1 MHATYITGYDGSE
14 GAVAA
19 MRFCTRLAA
28 GTGGEVVAA
37 SVYPHSRWA
46 FRVDDDERDAGEPRH
61 DAGAPVGAPDVVMC
75 SVGAPSP
82 AEGLHRLAAEQHASL
97 LAVGVTHRGAL
108 GRLVPGGVPDHL
120 VHGAPCPVA
129 VVPAEWA
136 DRPIR
141 VVAAAYDGS
150 DESRLALAAA
160 VDLAGRAGAR
170 VRVLSVWQSLMP
182 AYLGTGFVYA
192 STELEA
198 DSLELRRREV
208 ADVVADL
215 PDELHPEGVVR
226 TGDPGATLV
235 DACRDDVDALFM
247 GSRGYGPA
255 KSVLVGSVSRY
266 VVDHASCPVIVVP
279 SSARP
284 GAGPGE
290 TAGDEHSR
298 SAA

>member
-1 MHATYITGYDGSE
+1 MRATYITGYDGSE
-14 GAVAA
+14 GAIAA
-19 MRFCTRLAA
+19 MRFSMRLAA
-28 GTGGEVVAA
+28 GIGGEVLAA
-37 SVYPHSRWA
+37 SVYPHSRWV
-46 FRVDDDERDAGEPRH
+46 FRTGEGEREAGEPRH
-61 DAGAPVGAPDVVMC
+61 DEGTAAGAPDVVHC
-75 SVGAPSP
+75 SLGAPSP

-160 VDLAGRAGAR
+160 EDLARRAGAR
-170 VRVLSVWQSLMP
+170 LRVLSVWQSLMP

-192 STELEA
+192 STELEE

-208 ADVVADL
+208 ADVVAAL
-215 PDELHPEGVVR
+215 PADLHPEGDVR
-226 TGDPGATLV
+226 TGDPGATLIE
-235 DACRDDVDALFM
+235 ACRDDVDALFM

-266 VVDHASCPVIVVP
+266 VVDHAGCPVIVVP

-284 GAGPGE
+284 GTGAA
-290 TAGDEHSR
+290 TGDERST